1 VGSSPAKCSKIK
13 YMQIIHGLAKAKEDM
28 DNIQIKKNDL
38 GFITAYLPEM
48 EKFAVMF
55 PGEKWI
61 TFTMNEEEFLERFEV
76 EKEE

>member
-1 VGSSPAKCSKIK
+1 
-13 YMQIIHGLAKAKEDM
+13 MQIFHGLAKAKEDM
-28 DNIQIKKNDL
+28 ENIQIKKGDL

-55 PGEKWI
+55 PREKWI